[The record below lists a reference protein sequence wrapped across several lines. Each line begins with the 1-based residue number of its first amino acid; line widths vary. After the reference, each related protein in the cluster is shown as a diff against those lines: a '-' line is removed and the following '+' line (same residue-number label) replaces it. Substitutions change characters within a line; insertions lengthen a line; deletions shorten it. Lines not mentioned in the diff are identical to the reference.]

1 LGGGDINFGAT
12 PTAHE
17 PEPSLARTSF
27 MLHTHRF
34 EALKAHTS
42 SDNTTI
48 PACIN
53 VMIGK
58 TARKGFREHC
68 RVRQRGRYMRVLP
81 SLDASENI

>member
-1 LGGGDINFGAT
+1 LGGGGDINIGAT

-27 MLHTHRF
+27 MLHTHRV

-48 PACIN
+48 PALHKCHD
-53 VMIGK
+53 
-58 TARKGFREHC
+58 RKDSTDK
-68 RVRQRGRYMRVLP
+68 VP
-81 SLDASENI
+81 